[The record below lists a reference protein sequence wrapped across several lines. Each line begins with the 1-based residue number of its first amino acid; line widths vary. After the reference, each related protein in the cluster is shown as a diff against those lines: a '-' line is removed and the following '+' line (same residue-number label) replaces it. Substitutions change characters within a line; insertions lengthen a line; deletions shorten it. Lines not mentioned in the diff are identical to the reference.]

1 MKLKIC
7 LWLVLWLTVCN
18 SYASVTW
25 KVWNT
30 DYRVDTTFHAKI
42 GPGTTQTSLLLTGPD
57 TTLTVFL
64 FDGRSYRSLCG
75 YKNSVR
81 YGSFSRCSNC
91 YTDGGKS

>member
-1 MKLKIC
+1 MKLKIY

-42 GPGTTQTSLLLTGPD
+42 GPGDYADFVVIDGARYD
-57 TTLTVFL
+57 IDGFL